1 MNAYLLKKEY
11 LGKNKNWKRFFLNGL
26 WVILCVFLYSCSEIK
41 DQKTLFFA
49 HSLPITHPVHK
60 GILDMQ
66 KYLNEKSGGKLQ
78 IKIFPD
84 GQLGTEREVLEL
96 LQIGS
101 VAMTKV
107 SAASMSNFA
116 PEYQVTSIPYL
127 FRDREH
133 MFKVLEGEVGK
144 ELLNRGSDYL
154 LRGLCFYD
162 AGARSFYSKKKPVK
176 TPDDLDGMK
185 IRVMND
191 QMSVDMVNTL
201 GGSATPMAYGELYT
215 ALQQNVV
222 DGAENNIPSFVTS
235 NHYEVCKYYTFDEHT
250 MVPDVV
256 VVGTKFWNLLN
267 DEEKEWLQDS
277 AFESVTRQ
285 KMYWQETVKENME
298 VLKKANVEF
307 FYPDKAPYAIKSL
320 PVMER
325 LMTNPKMKR
334 LIEKIKAE

>member
-1 MNAYLLKKEY
+1 MVLVLSLMLSA
-11 LGKNKNWKRFFLNGL
+11 
-26 WVILCVFLYSCSEIK
+26 CSNFQDK
-41 DQKTLFFA
+41 KTLYFA
-49 HSLPITHPVHK
+49 HSLPTTHPVHM

-66 KYLNEKSGGKLQ
+66 KFLNEKSDGKLQ

-84 GQLGTEREVLEL
+84 AQLGSEREVLEL

-127 FRDREH
+127 FRDRAHLFE
-133 MFKVLEGEVGK
+133 VLEGEVGK
-144 ELLNRGSDYL
+144 QLLESGSEYL

-162 AGARSFYSKKKPVK
+162 AGARSFYTKAK
-176 TPDDLDGMK
+176 TVNAPTDLTGMK

-191 QMSVDMVNTL
+191 QMSVNMVNTL

-235 NHYEVCKYYTFDEHT
+235 NHYEVCKNYTFDEHT

-256 VVGTKFWNLLN
+256 VVGTKFWNQLN
-267 DEEKEWLQDS
+267 DTEKKWLQEAAD
-277 AFESVTRQ
+277 ESVAMQ
-285 KMYWQETVKENME
+285 KKYWQQTVEKNME
-298 VLKKANVEF
+298 VLKAANVNF
-307 FYPDKAPYAIKSL
+307 IYPDKAPFVEKAKA
-320 PVMER
+320 VMEE
-325 LMTNPKMKR
+325 MMQDPEMK
-334 LIEKIKAE
+334 LIIEKIQSN

>member
-1 MNAYLLKKEY
+1 MKFFVEKKNISFKRDSIILL
-11 LGKNKNWKRFFLNGL
+11 LM
-26 WVILCVFLYSCSEIK
+26 LCLLVGSSCSEYSGK
-41 DQKTLFFA
+41 KTLYFA
-49 HSLPITHPVHK
+49 HSLPTSHPVHK
-60 GILDMQ
+60 GILVMKQ
-66 KYLNEKSGGKLQ
+66 SLEEKSEGKLQ

-101 VAMTKV
+101 VALTKV

-127 FRDREH
+127 FRDRKH
-133 MFKVLEGEVGK
+133 LFSTLEGPVGK
-144 ELLNRGSDYL
+144 KLLESGSEYL

-162 AGARSFYSKKKPVK
+162 AGARSFYAKKKPVENP
-176 TPDDLDGMK
+176 TDLKGMK
-185 IRVMND
+185 IRTMND

-256 VVGTKFWNLLN
+256 VVGTKFWNQLN
-267 DEEKEWLQDS
+267 ETEKGWLQE
-277 AFESVTRQ
+277 AANESVEQQ
-285 KMYWQETVKENME
+285 KIYWKETVEENMK
-298 VLKKANVEF
+298 VLKNENVKF
-307 FYPDKAPYAIKSL
+307 FYPDKTMFSKKSTPL
-320 PVMER
+320 LDKMKKD
-325 LMTNPKMKR
+325 PKMREVIK
-334 LIEKIKAE
+334 KIQAN

>member
-1 MNAYLLKKEY
+1 MDREIGVIKLKKIQ
-11 LGKNKNWKRFFLNGL
+11 LLALIWGCFFLLNS
-26 WVILCVFLYSCSEIK
+26 CVMDSNKKVLY
-41 DQKTLFFA
+41 FA
-49 HSLPITHPVHK
+49 HSLPTSHPVHK
-60 GILDMQ
+60 GIVAMKDAM
-66 KYLNEKSGGKLQ
+66 EKKSDGKLE

-107 SAASMSNFA
+107 SAASLSNFA
-116 PEYQVTSIPYL
+116 PAYQVTSIPYL

-133 MFKVLEGEVGK
+133 LFSVLEGDIGK
-144 ELLNRGSDYL
+144 ELLESSSAYL

-162 AGARSFYSKKKPVK
+162 AGARSFYTKNKPVK
-176 TPDDLDGMK
+176 SPEDLHGMK
-185 IRVMND
+185 IRTMND

-235 NHYEVCKYYTFDEHT
+235 NHYEVCKYYTFDQHT

-256 VVGTKFWNLLN
+256 VIGTKFWDTLN
-267 DEEKEWLQDS
+267 DQEKIWLQEAAD
-277 AFESVTRQ
+277 ESVAKQ
-285 KMYWQETVKENME
+285 KQYWKETVAENMK
-298 VLKKANVEF
+298 VLEKAQVQF
-307 FYPDKAPYAIKSL
+307 LYPDKTEFSSKAT
-320 PVMER
+320 PVLDKM
-325 LMTNPKMKR
+325 MQDDKMKKI
-334 LIEKIKAE
+334 IEKILAD